1 MENNEKRKRGGKEKA
16 RSVHLSVQIFEF
28 VAGNKNRE
36 RKRTWLK
43 FFKAIRSSNVRN
55 ASKRRSWT
63 RDWSGIKI
71 FPGEES
77 LIGWAIRVQGGRAL
91 LVRGKKT
98 CWGSFRDSL
107 GVFFFLG
114 VEWRRGE
121 ILSYNGVHVT
131 PVQPDPTVRRYVAR
145 VYVNRGVGLVEVS
158 RVPRP
163 SRMPERDNPFFF
175 CSTFQPSWR
184 PVLAGTRFENSGL
197 FKGNYRFYFRSARQF
212 EFLIERKEVSS
223 CGWVLGNCAIG
234 TDTWIRF

>member
-1 MENNEKRKRGGKEKA
+1 MVE
-16 RSVHLSVQIFEF
+16 IFQGHPIF
-28 VAGNKNRE
+28 Q
-36 RKRTWLK
+36 RT
-43 FFKAIRSSNVRN
+43 RN

-71 FPGEES
+71 FPEEES